1 MRLLNQFEQQ
11 CLARLFCS
19 FNHHGLWSTRYSQVI
34 SSHANA
40 ERTHMLAVN
49 WLLVFVLV
57 VCAKVEVITE
67 NVRRCKA
74 THPFCS
80 VALVLSGP
88 QNPSE
93 ISGAIVEEDS
103 FFSQVS
109 CHTKCLLFLP
119 PINFSWGLL
128 CLHHP
133 SSLCKYT
140 GILIENSQSVDSS
153 LWSFCRAPMQY
164 FPLHSQVINLP
175 VIGETHWQLS
185 IKWHLI
191 YALFMPHLCAQVL
204 QLFIKCPLLC
214 QNMEIE
220 RRYSWYSQ
228 QTHQWTGSHR
238 GPPLTVTIKSHP
250 DDCVAGGADF

>member
-1 MRLLNQFEQQ
+1 MRQ
-11 CLARLFCS
+11 
-19 FNHHGLWSTRYSQVI
+19 HI
-34 SSHANA
+34 SSIK
-40 ERTHMLAVN
+40 
-49 WLLVFVLV
+49 WPWFVRP
-57 VCAKVEVITE
+57 K
-67 NVRRCKA
+67 
-74 THPFCS
+74 
-80 VALVLSGP
+80 
-88 QNPSE
+88 NPSK
-93 ISGAIVEEDS
+93 ISSATGKEES
-103 FFSQVS
+103 FFSWVS
-109 CHTKCLLFLP
+109 RHTKCLLFLP
-119 PINFSWGLL
+119 PRNFSWGLL

-153 LWSFCRAPMQY
+153 LWSLRRSPMQY

-175 VIGETHWQLS
+175 VIGETHWHLS

-228 QTHQWTGSHR
+228 QTHQWTGSHW

-250 DDCVAGGADF
+250 GDCVAGGAAFWLTGNHKRDIAQNDAMQFNIDECRRHHFSSVIVLFTLCLGCKHVLFCMFEK